1 MLQSSGTTVRPL
13 PSHVPNHG
21 VQWFISAENC
31 APPTSTPGYDVVNNI
46 RQVAHE
52 YGSVKLFKAYLE
64 LSEQSS
70 SKSIGLRSELQSCGV
85 SLTDCPHNGR
95 KDVADKMMIGMS
107 TIHCTLLHF
116 HPHRSL
122 KFDLH
127 SRYAHL
133 RNRQPRSSHDCSHLW
148 GPGLRLRC
156 IGTTPPEVSR
166 CISCTPLCA
175 RQPQVP
181 SFSRVELGDRHH
193 GQDGP
198 SSWGMG
204 GIS

>member
-1 MLQSSGTTVRPL
+1 MRPSVVTQL
-13 PSHVPNHG
+13 FLNP
-21 VQWFISAENC
+21 ENC

-107 TIHCTLLHF
+107 VVHF
-116 HPHRSL
+116 N
-122 KFDLH
+122 
-127 SRYAHL
+127 A
-133 RNRQPRSSHDCSHLW
+133 QPF
-148 GPGLRLRC
+148 
-156 IGTTPPEVSR
+156 TPAILIWR
-166 CISCTPLCA
+166 A
-175 RQPQVP
+175 
-181 SFSRVELGDRHH
+181 
-193 GQDGP
+193 
-198 SSWGMG
+198 
-204 GIS
+204 